1 MFIPHDLQRNKMLN
15 IKPQKMLDDSLPSE
29 NN

>member
-1 MFIPHDLQRNKMLN
+1 MFIPYDLQRNKMLN
-15 IKPQKMLDDSLPSE
+15 IKRQKMFYDSLPSE